1 MGRPVLSNLT
11 FFWETKTKDMNDE
24 RYISSILANQ
34 VCQKT
39 AKLSMEDF
47 LQNELHEGNFM
58 LIKVNKMPNL
68 L

>member
-1 MGRPVLSNLT
+1 
-11 FFWETKTKDMNDE
+11 MNDE
-24 RYISSILANQ
+24 RYISNILANQ